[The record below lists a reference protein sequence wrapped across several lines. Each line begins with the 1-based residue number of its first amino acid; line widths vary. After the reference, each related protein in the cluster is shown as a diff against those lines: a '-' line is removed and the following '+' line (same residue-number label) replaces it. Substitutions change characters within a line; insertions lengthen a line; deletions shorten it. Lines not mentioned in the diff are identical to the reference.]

1 MSKRRAVMLEE
12 SEFES
17 TNMGSKAGE
26 NQEKSC
32 SNKEKSVNSAF
43 ETRFH
48 RLLKSNMLCDCEFV
62 VGEQKTVIKG
72 HKLLFS
78 LASEVFQAMFC
89 GDLKETASVQVID
102 LEPEGFNGMKTYIY
116 TGEIKFTS
124 VFHALHT
131 HTAARKYIIPNLPQ
145 KCVDFI
151 EKTLKPCDVLEL
163 QDTCRINCISDFD
176 NLCSRIIN
184 QNTGEVF
191 SSAYFPSAS
200 IDAVESIL
208 KSSSLNVKSEVEI
221 FINFERWAS
230 AEIERRKAPTE
241 DVAMCFNNLKK
252 HIRFLTM
259 SGEEFVERVE
269 PSPLLTREEKYAI
282 AINKMKLNPRVTAES
297 ISMIQE
303 PRAMDFNI
311 HYYKHKIIC
320 EVVNNKFETKYLSIV
335 PRRNINHYEIEIR
348 VECINSA
355 RSIELGVSLNGEIY
369 DMYDDQYMHPGSGE
383 KKVMI
388 IESKFSVLSVRNCN
402 DLSLRNQNERVEQV
416 LHFQYIEEDDYY
428 HINSKFPLLTIQKDS
443 LNANHYFRDA
453 HGRNVIKIE
462 ALFSFTFDGIE
473 IEA

>member
-1 MSKRRAVMLEE
+1 ME
-12 SEFES
+12 
-17 TNMGSKAGE
+17 SKAGGSRDGDCRNTKESE
-26 NQEKSC
+26 NST
-32 SNKEKSVNSAF
+32 F

-48 RLLKSNMLCDCEFV
+48 RLLKSNMLSDCEFV

-72 HKLLFS
+72 HKVFFS

-89 GDLKETASVQVID
+89 GDLKETTPVQVID

-131 HTAARKYIIPNLPQ
+131 YTAARKYIIPNLPQ

-163 QDTCRINCISDFD
+163 QDTCRLNCISNFD

-221 FINFERWAS
+221 FINFERWAL
-230 AEIERRKAPTE
+230 AEIERRRIPVE
-241 DVAMCFNNLKK
+241 DAATCFNNLKK

-282 AINKMKLNPRVTAES
+282 AINRIRFNPRVTAES

-303 PRAMDFNI
+303 PRAMDSNMND
-311 HYYKHKIIC
+311 YKHKRIW
-320 EVVNNKFETKYLSIV
+320 EVVYDKFEPKDFPIVCDKIIKGHRFSIFGS
-335 PRRNINHYEIEIR
+335 
-348 VECINSA
+348 CTSSA
-355 RSIELGVSLNGEIY
+355 SSIELGVSLNCDNSFIDSSHY
-369 DMYDDQYMHPGSGE
+369 
-383 KKVMI
+383 KKVI
-388 IESKFSVLSVRNCN
+388 IIKSKFRVLSVRNCN
-402 DLSLRNQNERVEQV
+402 YLFLQNQNECVEQV
-416 LHFQYIEEDDYY
+416 LNLQY
-428 HINSKFPLLTIQKDS
+428 DS
-443 LNANHYFRDA
+443 H
-453 HGRNVIKIE
+453 RNC
-462 ALFSFTFDGIE
+462 
-473 IEA
+473 